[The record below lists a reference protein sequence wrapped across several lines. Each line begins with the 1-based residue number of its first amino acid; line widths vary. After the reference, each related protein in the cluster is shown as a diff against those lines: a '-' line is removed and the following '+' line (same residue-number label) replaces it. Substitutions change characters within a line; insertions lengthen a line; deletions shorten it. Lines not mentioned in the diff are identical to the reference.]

1 MRPRQADTLSAMPA
15 RAKPALPPFRAGPLD
30 LRAALTVESLGRLRG
45 PAYQRLA
52 RGVYWRADGCA
63 THGQWIEA
71 FRSVLGPEAVLA
83 GRSAAWVLGAQ
94 LAGPQDPVEI
104 VLPASGL
111 ARSRPG
117 LRVRCDALLPGETVA
132 SRFGATEVPVT
143 SPARTAFDLA
153 RVRPPGPALAWVDA
167 VLRATGIPAERV
179 SRVAERHPGVRG
191 VRQARM
197 LIAVADGR
205 AESPRESLLRWLLV
219 QARLPPPVPQYV
231 ILDAKGVFV
240 ARLDLAWPAMM
251 VAAEYD
257 GDHHR
262 DRDRHSRDLR
272 RHNRLR
278 ALGWQVV
285 QVDAAQLRHP
295 EELIA
300 QLRHLLAG

>member
-1 MRPRQADTLSAMPA
+1 MPSY
-15 RAKPALPPFRAGPLD
+15 L
-30 LRAALTVESLGRLRG
+30 
-45 PAYQRLA
+45 
-52 RGVYWRADGCA
+52 
-63 THGQWIEA
+63 
-71 FRSVLGPEAVLA
+71 
-83 GRSAAWVLGAQ
+83 
-94 LAGPQDPVEI
+94 
-104 VLPASGL
+104 
-111 ARSRPG
+111 
-117 LRVRCDALLPGETVA
+117 GETVA

-143 SPARTAFDLA
+143 VLARTAFDRA
-153 RVRPPGPALAWVDA
+153 RVRLPGPALAWVDA
-167 VLRATGIPAERV
+167 VLLATGIPAERV

-205 AESPRESLLRWLLV
+205 AESPRESLLRWV
-219 QARLPPPVPQYV
+219 AGPGQAPAALCLSTSSWTRGVCSSRVSTWLPP
-231 ILDAKGVFV
+231 
-240 ARLDLAWPAMM
+240 MM